1 MTRLR
6 SSLLLAALV
15 AAAPALA
22 ATTVL
27 RDDFSD
33 SRSGWPNMAATRA
46 GDLGLAI
53 YTDSGKYQLTPVQD
67 EVFGFIPAPRQASGG
82 DVAVETDLFL
92 YAGLGGGAAGVG
104 CRFKDHRN
112 FYAFAVRGDA
122 TLTILKVKDGK
133 ILPLAQGTVASIM
146 PGTVDTRL
154 SVECRGD
161 SLRFS
166 AKGGGTLSAKDS
178 DFSDG
183 PAGVFVVG
191 QKTAGVSGVFD
202 NFVLADPAGR

>member
-6 SSLLLAALV
+6 SIFLLASLV
-15 AAAPALA
+15 AAAPSLA
-22 ATTVL
+22 ATPVL

-67 EVFGFIPAPRQASGG
+67 EVFGFITAPRQASGG

-104 CRFKDHRN
+104 CRYKDHRN
-112 FYAFAVRGDA
+112 FYAFTVRGDA
-122 TLTILKVKDGK
+122 TLTILKIKDGR
-133 ILPLAQGTVASIM
+133 ILPLAQGKVASIM

-166 AKGGGTLSAKDS
+166 AKGGGTLSANDG